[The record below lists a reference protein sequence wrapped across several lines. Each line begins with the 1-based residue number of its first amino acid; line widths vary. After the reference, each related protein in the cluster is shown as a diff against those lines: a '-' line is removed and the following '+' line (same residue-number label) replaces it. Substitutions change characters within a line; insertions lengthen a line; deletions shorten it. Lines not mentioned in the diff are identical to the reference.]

1 MKNCP
6 NCGEQVKT
14 EAIVCRYCRESIPAA
29 TDPLRARRFGL
40 SVFKAIFYVG
50 LGGTAIV
57 FTFYDITQMIEQ
69 GWFWSL
75 INPFFHVKVFF
86 LVFTEPFFWYAS
98 GLAIIGLIGMY
109 FCDFEE

>member
-29 TDPLRARRFGL
+29 TDPLRARRFGF
-40 SVFKAIFYVG
+40 SVFKAIFNVG

-57 FTFYDITQMIEQ
+57 FTFYDIKEMIEQ
-69 GWFWSL
+69 GLFWSL

-98 GLAIIGLIGMY
+98 GLAIIGLIGVY